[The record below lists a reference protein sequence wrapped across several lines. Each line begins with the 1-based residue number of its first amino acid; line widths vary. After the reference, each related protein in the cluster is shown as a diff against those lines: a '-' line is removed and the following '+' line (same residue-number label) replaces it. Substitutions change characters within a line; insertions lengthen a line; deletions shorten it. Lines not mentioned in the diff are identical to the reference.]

1 MDKHL
6 IDEQPLQ
13 LLPTL
18 AALIGLNEA
27 IVIQRLH
34 YRLQL
39 LRKSRENGKWVRV
52 CYEDWR
58 HQFPFWSVNTIKHAF
73 ISLEKKGLITSR
85 QFGGNDK
92 SMLRWYSI
100 NYTALEATG
109 AFSVTAGNGPNCP
122 GEADSYESS
131 RHRPLTRPADSA
143 CDNPE
148 ADNREALNGS
158 TMIRLETAPDNAP
171 ETTRMKPAGGLSQ
184 HSLENCRKYA
194 HWLHATN
201 QGIKKPEAFA
211 IACWRTAFADDRISD
226 FLASSHE
233 RGSAAYPAAV
243 APQNAGCL
251 ECGRAEACSDNY
263 LDCYL
268 APIPE
273 GIFEAYKAAR

>member
-1 MDKHL
+1 MAKLL
-6 IDEQPLQ
+6 IDEPPLQ

-27 IVIQRLH
+27 IVIQQLH

-39 LRKSRENGKWVRV
+39 LRESREDRKCVCE

-58 HQFPFWSVNTIKHAF
+58 QQFPFWSASTIKRAF

-85 QFGGNDK
+85 QFEKNER
-92 SMLRWYSI
+92 SMRKRYSI
-100 NYTALEATG
+100 NYTALEIIG
-109 AFSVTAGNGPNCP
+109 AFSVTTRNGPNCP
-122 GEADSYESS
+122 GEADPYEALQHSPLPRPTESS
-131 RHRPLTRPADSA
+131 

-148 ADNREALNGS
+148 VMDGS
-158 TMIRLETAPDNAP
+158 TIIMLDTAPENMP
-171 ETTRMKPAGGLSQ
+171 ETTPRKPAGGLSQ

-194 HWLHATN
+194 RWLHATN

-226 FLASSHE
+226 FLASSYE
-233 RGSAAYPAAV
+233 RGSAACPAAV
-243 APQNAGCL
+243 APQSAGCL

-263 LDCYL
+263 LDCSL
-268 APIPE
+268 ALLPE

>member
-1 MDKHL
+1 MAKLL
-6 IDEQPLQ
+6 IDEPPLQ

-27 IVIQRLH
+27 IVIQQLH

-39 LRKSRENGKWVRV
+39 LRESREDRKWVCD

-58 HQFPFWSVNTIKHAF
+58 HQFPFWSASTIKRAF

-85 QFGGNDK
+85 QFEKNER
-92 SMLRWYSI
+92 SMRKWYSI
-100 NYTALEATG
+100 NYTALEIIE
-109 AFSVTAGNGPNCP
+109 AFSVTTRNGPNSP
-122 GEADSYESS
+122 GEAGPYEALQPS
-131 RHRPLTRPADSA
+131 PLTRPNESS

-148 ADNREALNGS
+148 APDRP
-158 TMIRLETAPDNAP
+158 TMILLVTAPENMP
-171 ETTRMKPAGGLSQ
+171 ETTRMKPAGGLSR
-184 HSLENCRKYA
+184 HSLENCREYA
-194 HWLHATN
+194 RWLHATN

-233 RGSAAYPAAV
+233 RRSAARPAAV
-243 APQNAGCL
+243 APQSAGCL

-263 LDCYL
+263 LDCSL
-268 APIPE
+268 APLPE